1 MIRFVLRGL
10 RERWRTLALSVLTLA
25 LGAALTTAALVLQAS
40 AEHAAGTVWLPTAAP
55 VVVAAEPAD
64 DRLAATPSAEPA
76 RLSGDAVDTLSALPG
91 VRAAVAQAPF
101 AAYVIADG
109 PDGADD
115 AGDADTAGGP
125 GGTVLGGQA
134 DRSQGF
140 AWDPGLETERGRGP
154 ASAGE
159 AAVDARTAADAG
171 IGVGDRVRVL
181 TDGGVSEATVTGVVA
196 GPPGGRAVFFAA
208 TAGPVPE
215 EPRAPTAVALYPDD
229 GVDAAALAAAVTGQ
243 VPGVRVLTGADRSTA
258 FTVDRTDRELSTG
271 MGRFFG
277 TTAVLTLAVAAVVTT
292 GLLTTA
298 MRARGR
304 EFALLRLAGAS
315 PGAVRRIVWGEA
327 LALGAAAAVL
337 APPLGL
343 LGAAALTR
351 AFTATGVLPAG
362 FETVVGPGAVAA
374 GPLVALA
381 ASLAAA
387 VRPARAAGRTAPIE
401 AVREAAAEDPDRV
414 RGRVVWGALSLT
426 AAAVLLGLTAA
437 TAGTRE
443 SVLAASAAA
452 IALVPAAA
460 LLVPVGLA
468 RALRRL
474 RPRAAVPFLVAR
486 EAAAAPRRVTGVL
499 TPLLVTTLVGLL
511 LLLQP
516 PTLAQAR
523 AHSYGDRLAADLVV
537 SGPVGVG
544 LPAGTVGAAAAVPGV
559 AAAGGFRQT
568 VVIGER
574 VSAPA
579 HIVTPE
585 AVGDLYRL
593 DPEQGSW
600 DRFDDGGVAL
610 SAGLAAAEGW
620 EAGDT
625 AELHGPDGEPVRAR
639 VDVVYRAGLDFPD
652 VLLPRAALAER
663 MVDPLE
669 SAVHVRLEPG
679 ADPAGTARLLREAVA
694 DVPGVEVSDRAGH
707 LADLAA
713 LAEEDGWITYLMVA
727 VVAGLAG
734 VGAIATL
741 AVSASARGRDF
752 ALLRLAG
759 ATRGRVA
766 AVVAGE
772 ALAVS
777 AAALAAGTAVA
788 LVGLAAMAHAFTGGF
803 ALPAVPPDRY
813 AAVALLVP
821 AVGLL
826 ASLVPALA
834 ALRARPLRAAAS

>member
-10 RERWRTLALSVLTLA
+10 RERVRTLALSVLTLT
-25 LGAALTTAALVLQAS
+25 LGAALATAALVLQTS
-40 AEHAAGTVWLPTAAP
+40 AEHAAGSVWLPTAAP
-55 VVVAAEPAD
+55 VVVAADPAD

-76 RLSGDAVDTLSALPG
+76 RLPEDTAAALGGLPG
-91 VRAAVAQAPF
+91 VRTAVVQAPF

-109 PDGADD
+109 PDGP
-115 AGDADTAGGP
+115 GGP
-125 GGTVLGGQA
+125 VLGGQA
-134 DRSQGF
+134 DRSHGY
-140 AWDPGLETERGRGP
+140 AWDPGLEPERGRGP
-154 ASAGE
+154 TRAGE

-171 IGVGDRVRVL
+171 LDAGDRVRVL
-181 TDGGVSEATVTGVVA
+181 TDDGVFEVTVTGVVA
-196 GPPGGRAVFFAA
+196 GPPGGRAVFFAPDA
-208 TAGPVPE
+208 DGAPAGH
-215 EPRAPTAVALYPDD
+215 RAPTAVALYPDG
-229 GVDAAALAAAVTGQ
+229 GVDAAALAAAVTEQ
-243 VPGVRVLTGADRSTA
+243 VPGVRVLTGAERSTA
-258 FTVDRTDRELSTG
+258 FAVGRVDRELSTG

-298 MRARGR
+298 VRARTR

-327 LALGAAAAVL
+327 LVLGAVAAVL

-343 LGAAALTR
+343 LGAAALIG
-351 AFTATGVLPAG
+351 AFSAAGTLPAG
-362 FETVVGPGAVAA
+362 FETVVDPAAVAA

-381 ASLAAA
+381 APLAAA
-387 VRPARAAGRTAPIE
+387 VRPARAAGCTAPVE
-401 AVREAAAEDPDRV
+401 AVRAAAAEDPARV
-414 RGRVVWGALSLT
+414 RGRVIGGGLSLT
-426 AAAVLLGLTAA
+426 AAVALLGLTVA
-437 TAGTRE
+437 TAGTQG
-443 SVLAASAAA
+443 SVLAASTAA

-468 RALRRL
+468 RLLRRL
-474 RPRAAVPFLVAR
+474 RPRAAVPFLVVR
-486 EAAAAPRRVTGVL
+486 EAAAAPHRVTGVL

-511 LLLQP
+511 LLLQS
-516 PTLAQAR
+516 PTLVQAR
-523 AHSYGDRLAADLVV
+523 THSYGERLAADLVV
-537 SGPVGVG
+537 SGPTGVG

-568 VVIGER
+568 VVIGDR
-574 VSAPA
+574 TSAPA

-585 AVGDLYRL
+585 TVGDLYRL
-593 DPEQGSW
+593 DTEQGSW
-600 DRFDDGGVAL
+600 DRFDDGGIAL
-610 SAGLAAAEGW
+610 NAGLAAAEGW

-625 AELHGPDGEPVRAR
+625 AELHGPDGEPIRAR
-639 VDVVYRAGLDFPD
+639 VAVVYRAGLDFPD

-679 ADPAGTARLLREAVA
+679 ADPAETARLLREAVA
-694 DVPGVEVSDRAGH
+694 AVPGAEVSDRADH
-707 LADLAA
+707 LAA
-713 LAEEDGWITYLMVA
+713 LAALGEEDGWITYLMVA
-727 VVAGLAG
+727 VAAGLSG

-741 AVSASARGRDF
+741 AVSASARTREF

-777 AAALAAGTAVA
+777 ALALAAGTAVA
-788 LVGLAAMAHAFTGGF
+788 LVGLAAIAHALTGGF
-803 ALPAVPPDRY
+803 AAPAVPLDRY
-813 AAVALLVP
+813 AVVALAVP

-826 ASLVPALA
+826 ASVVPALS
-834 ALRARPLRAAAS
+834 ALRSHPLRAAVA